1 MLLLQ
6 SAALCIVALYTAVRC
21 LEEPRRS
28 RFILRMLL
36 LSASAWAA
44 EESAILF
51 YGFYHYSPQWSLFLH
66 RVPLV
71 IVLIWP
77 AVIHSGWDMA
87 SQILPDSRRLRPLL
101 AGVIVCA
108 DAGLIEPLAVQA
120 GLWDW
125 ELSGIFH
132 VPPVA
137 ILGWGGYAFLC
148 VLTLE
153 WFGCG
158 RTGTAAEWRLLALP
172 PLGVHAF
179 LLSSWWGIFRWV
191 NFPVSPVRAA
201 AGAWGFFLCV
211 TGLALVFKVGRRVE
225 RKGLLLRLPG
235 AVFFFALLAV
245 TGRGA
250 PWLVLYAAAFVPP
263 YLVLLAQQGR
273 EL

>member
-21 LEEPRRS
+21 LEEHRRIRFLS
-28 RFILRMLL
+28 RMVL

-87 SQILPDSRRLRPLL
+87 SQILPDAKRLRPLL
-101 AGVIVCA
+101 AGVIVCT

-120 GLWDW
+120 GLWAW
-125 ELSGIFH
+125 EQPGLFH

-148 VLTLE
+148 ILTLE
-153 WFGCG
+153 RFGCQ
-158 RTGTAAEWRLLALP
+158 RTRPGAEWRLLALP

-179 LLSSWWGIFRWV
+179 LLSSWWAIFRWV
-191 NFPVSPVRAA
+191 NSPVSPVQAA

-211 TGLALVFKVGRRVE
+211 TGAAFALNVGKRVE
-225 RKGLLLRLPG
+225 RKVLLLRLPG
-235 AVFFFALLAV
+235 AVFFFVLLAV
-245 TGRGA
+245 SGRDA
-250 PWLVLYAAAFVPP
+250 PWLVLYASAFVPP
-263 YLVLLAQQGR
+263 YLALLAQQGR